1 MAIETFYPCEVE
13 EIKELLVI
21 KKEEIYQMWIYER
34 AHNNYLGSLLPNLK
48 DLIMDYN
55 NENKA
60 LTLLLY
66 KNTSKN
72 KLEPNYD
79 EISLTI
85 TNNELINYTF
95 YYL

>member
-66 KNTSKN
+66 KNNNKN
-72 KLEPNYD
+72 NWETNYD